1 MYTVC
6 WTINKGNNDLE
17 DFFTL
22 HESEG
27 EAMAQYQVLCET
39 VEDLHGRQQNYLH
52 CAAVSKV
59 KYATE
64 PHWVD

>member
-1 MYTVC
+1 MYITC
-6 WTINKGNNDLE
+6 WTVNNGNNNME

-27 EAMAQYQVLCET
+27 EAMTQYQVLCET
-39 VEDLHGRQQNYLH
+39 VEDLH

-59 KYATE
+59 TYATE
-64 PHWVD
+64 PHWME